1 VSITIRQSDAKDFPA
16 LFKLDQ
22 KCFPVGIAYSKT
34 MLKHF
39 MAQPGA
45 ECLVAVNENEIVAFL
60 LTEEN
65 PPLGHVMTL
74 DVAEAHRR
82 NGIGSLLLRESE
94 KQFAISWRAH
104 DAARNRNHERSGRC
118 LLAAPWLSYRS
129 SSKKLLSRAFGCVRN
144 AQALAGDEGANGL
157 NEFLLSVLLGI
168 VEDSQNLAGKL
179 NGAFADFR
187 SPAAHQSERSLLEDV
202 HDCDSA
208 RRDSDAA
215 DLFSRA
221 HCEFL
226 STFRRANAEIARF

>member
-94 KQFAISWRAH
+94 NNLRFR
-104 DAARNRNHERSGRC
+104 G
-118 LLAAPWLSYRS
+118 
-129 SSKKLLSRAFGCVRN
+129 VRTM
-144 AQALAGDEGANGL
+144 
-157 NEFLLSVLLGI
+157 
-168 VEDSQNLAGKL
+168 
-179 NGAFADFR
+179 
-187 SPAAHQSERSLLEDV
+187 LLETATTNAAGV
-202 HDCDSA
+202 AFWQRHGYRIEA
-208 RRDSDAA
+208 VLKNYYPGHLDAYEMRKRLPA
-215 DLFSRA
+215 MKERTA
-221 HCEFL
+221 
-226 STFRRANAEIARF
+226 